1 MRGRFLEAITET
13 SLTIN
18 FINPDRFANVNV
30 DSQKES
36 VGITAKKNV
45 NFSEWVAV
53 KLFSRP
59 PLLTMLL
66 SRGSLCFAHTVMQFG
81 N

>member
-1 MRGRFLEAITET
+1 MASRHNAKRGRFLEAITET

-18 FINPDRFANVNV
+18 FINPSRFANVNV

-45 NFSEWVAV
+45 NFSEWA
-53 KLFSRP
+53 
-59 PLLTMLL
+59 
-66 SRGSLCFAHTVMQFG
+66 
-81 N
+81 